1 MSGWNLWH
9 GCHKISPGC
18 VHCYVYRMDE
28 AYGRDASQVR
38 RNADF
43 SLPLRKNRQGTYKI
57 PPGDMVYTCF
67 TSDFFLEDA
76 DPWRAEAWDI
86 IRQRPDVH
94 FLIVTK
100 RIHRFFCELPQDW
113 ENGWPHVTICCT
125 VEDQQRA
132 EERLPIFL
140 QVPIRHKEIIC
151 EPLLGPLYL
160 EPWLGPWCEGVQ
172 VGGESG
178 PEARTCRYEWVLDIR
193 RQCMEAGVP
202 FVFRQTGARLEK
214 DGKLYRI
221 SRKFQHSQ
229 AKKAGIDWSPDGEI
243 HRGEWE

>member
-18 VHCYVYRMDE
+18 AHCYVYRMDE

-43 SLPLRKNRQGTYKI
+43 SLPLRKNRQGVYKI
-57 PPGDMVYTCF
+57 PPGDTVYTCF

-140 QVPIRHKEIIC
+140 QAPIRHKEIIC
-151 EPLLGPLYL
+151 EPLLGPLHL

-178 PEARTCRYEWVLDIR
+178 PGARTCRYEWVLDIR
-193 RQCMEAGVP
+193 CQCMEASVP

-221 SRKFQHSQ
+221 PRKFQHSQ
-229 AKKAGIDWSPDGEI
+229 AKKAGIDWSPNGKI

>member
-18 VHCYVYRMDE
+18 AHCYVYRMDE

-125 VEDQQRA
+125 VEDQQRV

-140 QVPIRHKEIIC
+140 QAPIRHKEIIC
-151 EPLLGPLYL
+151 EPLLGPLHL

-221 SRKFQHSQ
+221 PRKFQHSQ

>member
-18 VHCYVYRMDE
+18 AHCYVYRMDE

-125 VEDQQRA
+125 
-132 EERLPIFL
+132 
-140 QVPIRHKEIIC
+140 
-151 EPLLGPLYL
+151 
-160 EPWLGPWCEGVQ
+160 
-172 VGGESG
+172 
-178 PEARTCRYEWVLDIR
+178 
-193 RQCMEAGVP
+193 
-202 FVFRQTGARLEK
+202 
-214 DGKLYRI
+214 
-221 SRKFQHSQ
+221 
-229 AKKAGIDWSPDGEI
+229 
-243 HRGEWE
+243 

>member
-1 MSGWNLWH
+1 MSSWNLWH

-18 VHCYVYRMDE
+18 AHCYVYRMDE
-28 AYGRDASQVR
+28 MYGRDASQVR

-43 SLPLRKNRQGTYKI
+43 SLPLRKNRQGEYKI
-57 PPGDMVYTCF
+57 PPEDMVYTCF

-94 FLIVTK
+94 FLMVTK
-100 RIHRFFCELPQDW
+100 RIHRFFCELPEDW

-132 EERLPIFL
+132 GERLPLLI
-140 QVPIRHKEIIC
+140 QAPIHHKEIVC
-151 EPLLGPLYL
+151 EPLLGPLHL

-178 PEARTCRYEWVLDIR
+178 PEARVCRYDWVLDIR

-202 FVFRQTGARLEK
+202 FVFRQTGAKLEK
-214 DGKLYRI
+214 DGKLYHI
-221 SRKFQHSQ
+221 PRKLQHRQ
-229 AKKAGIDWSPDGEI
+229 AKKAGIDWSPNGEI
-243 HRGEWE
+243 FRGEWK

>member
-18 VHCYVYRMDE
+18 AHCYVYRMDE

-178 PEARTCRYEWVLDIR
+178 PEARTCHYEWVLDIR

-221 SRKFQHSQ
+221 PRKFQHSQ
-229 AKKAGIDWSPDGEI
+229 AKKASIDWSPDGEI

>member
-18 VHCYVYRMDE
+18 AHCYVYRMDE

-100 RIHRFFCELPQDW
+100 RIHRFFYELPQDW

-125 VEDQQRA
+125 VEDQQRV

-140 QVPIRHKEIIC
+140 QAPIRHKEIIC

-178 PEARTCRYEWVLDIR
+178 PEARTCYYEWVLDIR

-221 SRKFQHSQ
+221 PRKFQHSQ

>member
-18 VHCYVYRMDE
+18 AHCYVYRMDE
-28 AYGRDASQVR
+28 MYGRDASQVR

-43 SLPLRKNRQGTYKI
+43 SFPLRKNRQGEYKI

-94 FLIVTK
+94 FLMVTK
-100 RIHRFFCELPQDW
+100 RIHRFFCQLPQDW

-132 EERLPIFL
+132 GERLPLFV
-140 QVPIRHKEIIC
+140 QAPICHKEIVC
-151 EPLLGPLYL
+151 EPLLGPLHL

-178 PEARTCRYEWVLDIR
+178 PDARVCRYEWVLDIR

-214 DGKLYRI
+214 DGKIYRI
-221 SRKFQHSQ
+221 PRKLQHSQ
-229 AKKAGIDWSPDGEI
+229 ARKAGIDWSPDGEI
-243 HRGEWE
+243 FRGEWE